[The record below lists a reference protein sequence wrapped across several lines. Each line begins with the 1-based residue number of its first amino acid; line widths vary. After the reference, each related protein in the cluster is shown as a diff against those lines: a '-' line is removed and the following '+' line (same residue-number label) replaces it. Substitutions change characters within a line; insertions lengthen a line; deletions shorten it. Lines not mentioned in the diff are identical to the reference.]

1 MKTTGLSHTAD
12 AATLPLAPLQ
22 PPLDTPQWEET
33 LRDGS
38 RVLIRRLRGG
48 DAELER
54 RFIRGLSPES
64 RRLRFLAQFS
74 EPSEELIRKLT
85 QLPQGDVAFIALVHR
100 DGEKKAVG
108 ASRYSVL
115 ADGTGSECA
124 VVVDDQWRDKGLG
137 TILMRHLIETA
148 RQHGLRSMVSTDDA
162 NNWCMH
168 ELANDLGFTCQAD
181 PGDSRQVLYRLAL

>member
-1 MKTTGLSHTAD
+1 MNPTGTPLPASS
-12 AATLPLAPLQ
+12 AAMPPSLLPSPA
-22 PPLDTPQWEET
+22 DTPQWEET

-38 RVLIRRLRGG
+38 RVLIRRLRGT

-74 EPSEELIRKLT
+74 EPSEELIRNLT
-85 QLPQGDVAFIALVHR
+85 QLPAGDVAFIALVHR
-100 DGEKKAVG
+100 DGEKKVVG

-115 ADGTGSECA
+115 ADGSGSECA

-148 RQHGLRSMVSTDDA
+148 RQHGLRSMVSTDA
-162 NNWCMH
+162 AGNWCMH
-168 ELANDLGFTCQAD
+168 ELADDLGFTCQPD
-181 PGDSRQVLYRLAL
+181 PGDSRQVLYRLVL